1 MTAAP
6 MAIGVVD
13 VLVSNTCGN
22 RAGSSRRLS
31 GPALGTFFLEIPFD
45 FTVKLHLESS
55 YHDLEL

>member
-1 MTAAP
+1 